1 MRRWS
6 IPVLDIFGI
15 HFRMHF
21 SFPLMFFMIWSLEAG
36 RGPQVALRSFL
47 LMALML
53 LAVLVHELAHA
64 LVAARNGIRVRSV
77 VLLPIAGIALL
88 DEQAQRGLD
97 APREIRIALAGPVV
111 NLGMAILLG
120 ASILLFWPQVGLF
133 GFPWLTPFDL
143 PRSLVWAQ
151 LFVAALNLLP
161 AYPLDG
167 GRILRALMARS
178 GDQVTATRRA
188 VSIGQF
194 FSFALFVCGGLVF
207 LGTNSSSLWISNNLW
222 IMMAGVFLFLAAQLE
237 DRSMIL
243 QAVLER
249 VRVRDV
255 MITDFST
262 LSPADTLADALK
274 RSVDPPQEEFPVVRG
289 IDMVGVISRQQM
301 AASLE
306 EEGNGYVQSAMRR
319 EYLVAGPQESLAAVL
334 RRIGRSGLAM
344 IPVVEGDYLVGIIT
358 FQNLMRKLTA
368 LSLRRPTANSPS
380 ASNAPAPQQ

>member
-1 MRRWS
+1 MD
-6 IPVLDIFGI
+6 VFGI
-15 HFRMHF
+15 HFRVHF
-21 SFPLMFFMIWSLEAG
+21 SYPLMFCMVWILEAG
-36 RGPQVALRSFL
+36 HGPQVALRSFV
-47 LMALML
+47 LML
-53 LAVLVHELAHA
+53 LVLFAVVMHEVGHA
-64 LVAARNGIRVRSV
+64 VAAARNGVRVRSV
-77 VLLPIAGIALL
+77 VLLPIAGVALL

-97 APREIRIALAGPVV
+97 APREIRISLAGPAV
-111 NLGMAILLG
+111 NLALALCIG
-120 ASILLFWPQVGLF
+120 ASILIVRPQVQLF
-133 GFPWLTPFDL
+133 SFPFLTPFNL
-143 PRSLVWAQ
+143 LRSLAWAQ

-167 GRILRALMARS
+167 GRILRALLARS

-194 FSFALFVCGGLVF
+194 FSLSLFVAGGAVF
-207 LGTNSSSLWISNNLW
+207 LGSSSNNLW
-222 IMMAGVFLFLAAQLE
+222 IMMAGVFLFLAANLE

-249 VRVRDV
+249 VRVIDV
-255 MITDFST
+255 MITDFIT
-262 LSPADTLADALK
+262 LSPADTLADALQ
-274 RSVDPPQEEFPVVRG
+274 RSVEPPQEEFPVVRG
-289 IDMVGVISRQQM
+289 TDMVGVISRQQM
-301 AASLE
+301 AECIE

-368 LSLRRPTANSPS
+368 LSLRRTAAKNSTP
-380 ASNAPAPQQ
+380 NAPAPQQ

>member
-15 HFRMHF
+15 HFRLHF
-21 SFPLMFFMIWSLEAG
+21 SFPLMFFMVWSLEAG

-47 LMALML
+47 LMLLML
-53 LAVLVHELAHA
+53 FAVLVHELAHA
-64 LVAARNGIRVRSV
+64 VVAARNGIRVRSV
-77 VLLPIAGIALL
+77 VLLPVTGIALL

-97 APREIRIALAGPVV
+97 APREIRMALAGPFV
-111 NLGMAILLG
+111 NLGVALLLG
-120 ASILLFWPQVGLF
+120 ASILLLRPQVQLF

-143 PRSLVWAQ
+143 PRSLVWTQ

-167 GRILRALMARS
+167 GRVLRALMARS

-194 FSFALFVCGGLVF
+194 FSFALFVSGGLVF
-207 LGTNSSSLWISNNLW
+207 LGTNSNSLWLSNNLW

-255 MITDFST
+255 MITDFVT
-262 LSPADTLADALK
+262 LFAADTLAEALK
-274 RSVDPPQEEFPVVRG
+274 RPVDPPQEEFPVVRG
-289 IDMVGVISRQQM
+289 IDMVGIISRQQM
-301 AASLE
+301 AASLQ

-368 LSLRRPTANSPS
+368 LSLRRPTAKPSP
-380 ASNAPAPQQ
+380 ANAPAPQ

>member
-15 HFRMHF
+15 HFRVHF
-21 SFPLMFFMIWSLEAG
+21 SFPLMLCLVWILEAG
-36 RGPQVALRSFL
+36 RGPQVGLRSFV
-47 LMALML
+47 LMAMVGF
-53 LAVLVHELAHA
+53 AVMAHQLGQA
-64 LVAARNGIRVRSV
+64 LVAARHGIKVRSV

-88 DEQAQRGLD
+88 DEQAQRGMD
-97 APREIRIALAGPVV
+97 APREIRIALAGPLV
-111 NLGMAILLG
+111 NFVLAALIGS
-120 ASILLFWPQVGLF
+120 SILIFRPNSQLFS
-133 GFPWLTPFDL
+133 FPWLTPFNL
-143 PRSLVWAQ
+143 PRSLFWAQ
-151 LFVAALNLLP
+151 VFVGGLNLLP

-167 GRILRALMARS
+167 GRILRAVLACN

-194 FSFALFVCGGLVF
+194 FSLALFLCGGAVF
-207 LGTNSSSLWISNNLW
+207 LGSSSNNLW

-249 VRVRDV
+249 VRIAEV
-255 MITDFST
+255 MVTDFIT
-262 LSPADTLADALK
+262 LSPADTLADALQ
-274 RSVDPPQEEFPVVRG
+274 RPVDPPQEEFPVVRG
-289 IDMVGVISRQQM
+289 TDMVGVISRQEM
-301 AASLE
+301 AACLQ

-344 IPVVEGDYLVGIIT
+344 IPVVEGDYLVGLVT

-368 LSLRRPTANSPS
+368 LSLRRPTVKTS
-380 ASNAPAPQQ
+380 ASTATAPQQ

>member
-15 HFRMHF
+15 HFRLHF
-21 SFPLMFFMIWSLEAG
+21 SFPLMFFMVWSLEAG

>member
-6 IPVLDIFGI
+6 IPVIDIFGI
-15 HFRMHF
+15 HFRVHF
-21 SFPLMFFMIWSLEAG
+21 SFPLMFCLVWYLENG
-36 RGPQVALRSFL
+36 HGPQVGLRSFILVL
-47 LMALML
+47 LVFF
-53 LAVLVHELAHA
+53 AVLVHELGHA
-64 LVAARNGIRVRSV
+64 VVAARNGITVRSV
-77 VLLPIAGIALL
+77 VLLPIAGISLL

-97 APREIRIALAGPVV
+97 ARREIHISLAGPFV
-111 NLGMAILLG
+111 NLVLAVFAGT
-120 ASILLFWPQVGLF
+120 SILIFRPQIHLFS
-133 GFPWLTPFDL
+133 FPWLTPFDL
-143 PRSLVWAQ
+143 ARSFVWAQ
-151 LFVAALNLLP
+151 LFVAALNMLP

-167 GRILRALMARS
+167 GRILRALLARS

-194 FSFALFVCGGLVF
+194 FSLALFLSGGVAF
-207 LGTNSSSLWISNNLW
+207 LGSSSNNLW

-249 VRVRDV
+249 VRVREV
-255 MITDFST
+255 MITDFTT
-262 LSPADTLADALK
+262 LSPADTLADALQ
-274 RSVDPPQEEFPVVRG
+274 RSVEPHQEEFPVVRG
-289 IDMVGVISRQQM
+289 TDMVGVISRQQM
-301 AASLE
+301 ADCMQ

-344 IPVVEGDYLVGIIT
+344 IPVVEGEYLVGIIT

-368 LSLRRPTANSPS
+368 LSLRRTTSTSSSP
-380 ASNAPAPQQ
+380 NAPAPQQ

>member
-6 IPVLDIFGI
+6 IPVLDLFGI
-15 HFRMHF
+15 HFRLHF
-21 SFPLMFFMIWSLEAG
+21 TFPLMFFMVWSLESG
-36 RGPQVALRSFL
+36 RGPQVAMRSF
-47 LMALML
+47 ALML
-53 LAVLVHELAHA
+53 LMLFAVLVHELAHA
-64 LVAARNGIRVRSV
+64 LVAARSGIRVRSV
-77 VLLPIAGIALL
+77 VLLPIAGIAML
-88 DEQAQRGLD
+88 DEQSQRGLD
-97 APREIRIALAGPVV
+97 APREIRMSLAGPLV
-111 NLGMAILLG
+111 NLIMALLLG
-120 ASILLFWPQVGLF
+120 ATLVLLWPQAHLF
-133 GFPWLTPFDL
+133 AYPWLTPFDL

-151 LFVAALNLLP
+151 LFVAVLNLLP

-167 GRILRALMARS
+167 GRVLRALLARS

-194 FSFALFVCGGLVF
+194 FSFTLFVVGGLVF
-207 LGTNSSSLWISNNLW
+207 LGTNSNSHSLSTNLW
-222 IMMAGVFLFLAAQLE
+222 IMMAGVFLFLAAQME

-255 MITDFST
+255 MITDFATISA
-262 LSPADTLADALK
+262 ADTLAEALK
-274 RSVDPPQEEFPVVRG
+274 RPVEPPQEEFPVVRG
-289 IDMVGVISRQQM
+289 TDMVGIISRQQI
-301 AASLE
+301 AASLQD
-306 EEGNGYVQSAMRR
+306 EGNGYVQSAMRR

-368 LSLRRPTANSPS
+368 LSLRRPAAPP
-380 ASNAPAPQQ
+380 APNAPAPQ

>member
-6 IPVLDIFGI
+6 IPVFDLFGI

-21 SFPLMFFMIWSLEAG
+21 SFPLMFCLLWMLEMG
-36 RGPQVALRSFL
+36 RAPLVGLRCFV
-47 LMALML
+47 LMACL
-53 LAVLVHELAHA
+53 LAAVLAHEVGHA
-64 LVAARNGIRVRSV
+64 MMAARHGIRVRAV
-77 VLLPIAGIALL
+77 VLMPIAGISLL
-88 DEQAQRGLD
+88 DERAQRGLD
-97 APREIRIALAGPVV
+97 APSEIRIALAGPAV
-111 NLGMAILLG
+111 NLLVALLLG
-120 ASILLFWPQVGLF
+120 VTVLLTRPEAHLF
-133 GFPWLTPFDL
+133 TFPWLTPFNL

-151 LFVAALNLLP
+151 LFVGGLNLLP

-167 GRILRALMARS
+167 GRILRAVLAIN

-194 FSFALFVCGGLVF
+194 FSLVMFLMGGALF
-207 LGTNSSSLWISNNLW
+207 LGSNTNHLW
-222 IMMAGVFLFLAAQLE
+222 IMMAGVFLFLALQLE

-249 VRVRDV
+249 VRVADV
-255 MITDFST
+255 MTTDFIA
-262 LSPADTLADALK
+262 LSPAETLAEALH
-274 RSVDPPQEEFPVVRG
+274 RPLDPPQEEFPVVRG
-289 IDMVGVISRQQM
+289 NEMVGVISRQQM
-301 AASLE
+301 AASMQ

-319 EYLVAGPQESLAAVL
+319 EFLVAGPQESLAAVL

-368 LSLRRPTANSPS
+368 LSLRRPAAKTPPT
-380 ASNAPAPQQ
+380 APAQSS